1 MRLACRF
8 VMKVVSRLALAI
20 PILAMSGCT
29 EVQDREADDDRDRFL
44 SGPLV
49 IEDQGSFFVGG
60 VPKITN
66 YATLP
71 APGNPNQTLRPAQ
84 IMIGQMYVQFQI
96 PAEKK
101 PDTPPVIMVHGSAH
115 TGAALE
121 STPDG
126 REGWRSYFVRNG
138 ISTYI
143 VDQSGRGR
151 SGFDQSVIHEAA
163 ALIRDSQ
170 IEEGMSMLP
179 RIGTITNDRAWT
191 AWFGHLVPQGSTVL
205 TGELI
210 RHGDPG
216 DPDGDDDNHTDGY
229 LPAFPIEAFDPQ
241 VAVRAGAIA
250 EAPRGPND
258 YLALEYYKQLVPN
271 TEATLPGS
279 TCASCDPMNVS
290 PANTWTPLNLA
301 ALVERLGG
309 AIVATHSQSGAMGH
323 HMVRILKE
331 RGQLDLVKGLI
342 TLEGS
347 CSLTATGL
355 VAADFDNIPYM
366 TLKGD
371 YAGTSA
377 ACQSTVDAIQERR
390 TAGQGSAAAEYIKLD
405 ELGDPAF
412 DGTTHMLMTGTNH
425 LEVADV
431 ILGWVDENVPP
442 EIQ

>member
-1 MRLACRF
+1 MNRTNSPILR
-8 VMKVVSRLALAI
+8 VVKPLVFAI
-20 PILAMSGCT
+20 PILAILVFVA
-29 EVQDREADDDRDRFL
+29 VQSQESQPTGRFL

-49 IEDQGSFFVGG
+49 IEDQGSFFIGG
-60 VPKITN
+60 VPKVTT
-66 YATLP
+66 YATAQPVADP
-71 APGNPNQTLRPAQ
+71 AQPLRPSQ

-96 PAEKK
+96 PAERQ
-101 PDTPPVIMVHGSAH
+101 PDAPPVIMVHGSAH

-126 REGWRSYFVRNG
+126 REGWLPYFVRNG
-138 ISTYI
+138 ISTYV

-163 ALIRDSQ
+163 AMIAGGDV
-170 IEEGMSMLP
+170 EGGLALLP

-191 AWFGHLVPQGSTVL
+191 AWFGHLLPQGSTIL

-216 DPDGDDDNHTDGY
+216 DPASDDHSHADTY
-229 LPAFPIEAFDPQ
+229 LPAFPIEAFDPD
-241 VAVRAGAIA
+241 AASRTDAIA
-250 EAPRGPND
+250 DRPQGPNE

-279 TCASCDPMNVS
+279 TCEACDPTDIS
-290 PANTWTPLNLA
+290 PSNTWTPRNLA

-323 HMVRILKE
+323 HMVRILRE
-331 RGQLDLVKGLI
+331 RGQLDLLKGLI

-347 CSLTATGL
+347 CSLTASGL
-355 VAADFDNIPYM
+355 DAEDFDNIPYM
-366 TLKGD
+366 ALKGD
-371 YAGTSA
+371 YAGTRE
-377 ACQSTVDAIQERR
+377 ACQTTVDAINERR
-390 TAGQGSAAAEYIKLD
+390 AGGEGIAAADYIKLD

-412 DGTTHMLMTGTNH
+412 NGTTHMLMDGTNH

-431 ILGWVDENVPP
+431 ILDWVDENVPP
-442 EIQ
+442 MN